1 MARYGSRRRSGGSM
15 EFCCC
20 YLPLVN
26 VGAYLLVL
34 ETALVGLAV
43 GICALAPPAIVAGQ
57 GVIPSWSKSL
67 VAALGLITLCWQ
79 ILGLISVARQMPT
92 LYRTYLRINTVL
104 TFAIIAATVA
114 FLIVAASQHNKA
126 VSICVNT
133 YGVIPASSTSSS
145 SVSLSGLGQGTDAF
159 SESGRNICNILIW
172 VQTGV
177 MAGLIVLMGLTQ
189 IYMLAAQRAYGGEQ
203 RKAFRDSKATYQ
215 DIPMNPRDSAVW
227 EPSPTDQY
235 GGYGGH
241 QQGGYARDGGYGG
254 GDDAYE
260 SYATTPGGKHAHTPY

>member
-1 MARYGSRRRSGGSM
+1 MARYGRRSGGSM

-34 ETALVGLAV
+34 ETALVSLAV
-43 GICALAPPAIVAGQ
+43 GICALAPPTIVAGQ
-57 GVIPSWSKSL
+57 GVIPSWSNKL
-67 VAALGLITLCWQ
+67 VAALGFITLVWQ
-79 ILGLISVARQMPT
+79 MLGLVSVARQMPT

-104 TFAIIAATVA
+104 TFTIIAATVA
-114 FLIVAASQHNKA
+114 FLVVAAVQHNKA
-126 VSICVNT
+126 ITTCVNT
-133 YGVIPASSTSSS
+133 YGVMPATSTSSS
-145 SVSLSGLGQGTDAF
+145 SISLSDVSGEPTDAF
-159 SESGRNICNILIW
+159 SQDGRSICNLFIW

-177 MAGLIVLMGLTQ
+177 MAGLIVLMALTQ

-203 RKAFRDSKATYQ
+203 RKAFRDSKASYQ

-235 GGYGGH
+235 GGYAGGQH
-241 QQGGYARDGGYGG
+241 QVSYARDGGYGDG
-254 GDDAYE
+254 ANAYD